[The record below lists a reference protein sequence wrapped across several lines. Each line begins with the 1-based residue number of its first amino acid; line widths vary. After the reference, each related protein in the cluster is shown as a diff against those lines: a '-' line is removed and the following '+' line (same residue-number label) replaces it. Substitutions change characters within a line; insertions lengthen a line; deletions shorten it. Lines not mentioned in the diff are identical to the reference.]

1 MLIEAE
7 KQRKI
12 EIEACESF
20 TRCRYGKGTA
30 HNTSYQYMD
39 IDTGNIVEYSEFQQR
54 YLYDLNTKP

>member
-7 KQRKI
+7 KQRKN

-20 TRCRYGKGTA
+20 TRCRYGKSMSPSA
-30 HNTSYQYMD
+30 SYQYVD

-54 YLYDLNTKP
+54 